1 MFLWR
6 VRWLLCASS
15 NRVRTA
21 EQLTADGGAGIVRK
35 AISNH
40 LFFGAAIMPSFADT
54 FARNQGAL
62 SDAEQR
68 LLQEKRVAVIGC
80 GGLGG
85 YVVEE
90 LVRIGVGGL
99 HLFDPDG
106 FSPSNCNRQLYALQS
121 TLGRN
126 KAEVAAARAADIHPF
141 CSVVACPRD
150 FRAAD
155 RETLQVDAVVD
166 CLDDVQARRD
176 LAKLCNH
183 RNLPLVHGAVSGWYG
198 QVGVQLPG
206 FDLIDRLYPQRAAAG
221 PAPSV
226 LSFTVAVIASLQVAE
241 AIKLLLAQPSSLHN
255 SWMHIDLKD
264 GDFLRAE

>member
-1 MFLWR
+1 MR
-6 VRWLLCASS
+6 GRA
-15 NRVRTA
+15 A
-21 EQLTADGGAGIVRK
+21 EQLTAARGAGIVRK
-35 AISNH
+35 AINNH
-40 LFFGAAIMPSFADT
+40 LFLGASIMPSFADT

-90 LVRIGVGGL
+90 LVRIGVGRL
-99 HLFDPDG
+99 HLFDPDV
-106 FSPSNCNRQLYALQS
+106 FSPSNCNRQLNALQS
-121 TLGRN
+121 TQGRN
-126 KAEVAAARAADIHPF
+126 KAEAGAQRAVDIHPF
-141 CSVVACPRD
+141 SAVVAYPLD
-150 FRAAD
+150 FRAGEEEA
-155 RETLQVDAVVD
+155 LQVDAMVD
-166 CLDDVQARRD
+166 CLDEVQARRD
-176 LAKLCNH
+176 LSNLCN
-183 RNLPLVHGAVSGWYG
+183 RRGVPLVHGAVSGWYG

-241 AIKLLLAQPSSLHN
+241 TVKLLLGQSSSLHN
-255 SWMHIDLKD
+255 SWMHIDLKEA
-264 GDFLRAE
+264 DFLRAE